1 MEPPSTALASLSLRA
16 DAQLSSAQAG
26 VPTPAPSFFE
36 IDWPCLEIVRGGVG
50 AEQAMAAVVCRPGET
65 GRGRDLG
72 AARLAEIDVAC
83 AQHGMNRYQALSLRR
98 QLMRASSLGRRDLGG
113 QGGQA
118 TSARLFEIAVETFL
132 CTSGVPFLTPSQ
144 QKAQRGQNSRLPVTP
159 DILFIHPTKIN
170 GREVRWLDSK
180 LFYGNVLLLHKKS
193 TAMCKVLKTA
203 ERYVRLMGPGA
214 LVFGQSFN
222 GDLPA
227 AFADLCEQVVLLDAT
242 PVDTSEL
249 DASQKAN
256 GGLTKVAAIA
266 DGSAHNPAG
275 SGAVSERQVDT
286 SACCDAPMALQPT
299 PAALVR
305 PVAPT
310 SVLELCKFW
319 RKHRCFRQS
328 SCKFAHS
335 KDELG
340 AWRGSV
346 LEALAHSTE
355 RIDQGQPSPGVATWP
370 SSM

>member
-1 MEPPSTALASLSLRA
+1 MEPPSTALSSLSLRA

-26 VPTPAPSFFE
+26 VPTPPPVFFE

-98 QLMRASSLGRRDLGG
+98 QLMRASSRGRRDLGG

-132 CTSGVPFLTPSQ
+132 CKSGVPFLTPSQ
-144 QKAQRGQNSRLPVTP
+144 QKAQRNSRLPVTP
-159 DILFIHPTKIN
+159 DILFTHPTKIN

-180 LFYGNVLLLHKKS
+180 LFYGNVLLFNKKS
-193 TAMCKVLKTA
+193 QAMGKVLTTA
-203 ERYVRLMGPGA
+203 ENHVRLMGPGA

-227 AFADLCEQVVLLDAT
+227 AFADLCEHVVLLDAT

-249 DASQKAN
+249 DAAQKAH
-256 GGLTKVAAIA
+256 GGLTKFAANA
-266 DGSAHNPAG
+266 DGSANNPAG
-275 SGAVSERQVDT
+275 GGAVSEG
-286 SACCDAPMALQPT
+286 
-299 PAALVR
+299 
-305 PVAPT
+305 
-310 SVLELCKFW
+310 
-319 RKHRCFRQS
+319 H
-328 SCKFAHS
+328 
-335 KDELG
+335 
-340 AWRGSV
+340 
-346 LEALAHSTE
+346 
-355 RIDQGQPSPGVATWP
+355 
-370 SSM
+370 